1 MIVRAIKTSKVTS
14 SSCTVFELLDKF
26 LPELQEG
33 SVLALTTKIVS
44 LCEGRTMP
52 IEGTDLPALVRQEAE
67 LYMPEAKAQHGYT
80 FTIKHNML
88 TPNSGIDESN
98 SAGVYT
104 LWPADP
110 WASAASVRSYLKK
123 RFGLND
129 IAVIIVDSDFLPL
142 RWGAVGLALAYSGL
156 QPVRGYSD
164 KTDLFGRPLLLTR
177 VNVIDSLAAAATFVM
192 GEGDEQT
199 PLAVL
204 GDLPQVQ
211 FVDKDP
217 TKEEIAA
224 RYTPPEEDSF
234 GPLLTGV
241 KWKEGGAFQR

>member
-1 MIVRAIKTSKVTS
+1 MIARAIKTDKVTP
-14 SSCTVFELLDKF
+14 SSCTIFELLDKF
-26 LPELQEG
+26 LPELEER
-33 SVLALTTKIVS
+33 SVLALTTKVVS

-52 IEGTDLPALVRQEAE
+52 IEGTDLQELVRREAA
-67 LYMPEAKAQHGYT
+67 LYMPDAKEQHGYK
-80 FTIKHNML
+80 FTIAQNML

-110 WASAASVRSYLKK
+110 WASAAAVRQYLKK
-123 RFGLND
+123 RFGLKEA
-129 IAVIIVDSDFLPL
+129 AVIIVDSTFLPL
-142 RWGAVGLALAYSGL
+142 RWGAIGLALSYSGL
-156 QPVRGYSD
+156 QPLRSYAG
-164 KTDLFGRPLLLTR
+164 KTDLFGRPLNLTR
-177 VNVIDSLAAAATFVM
+177 TNVLDSLAAAATFVM

-204 GDLPQVQ
+204 GDLPQVE
-211 FVDKDP
+211 FVDEDP

-234 GPLLTGV
+234 GPLLTAV
-241 KWKEGGAFQR
+241 KWEKGGADN